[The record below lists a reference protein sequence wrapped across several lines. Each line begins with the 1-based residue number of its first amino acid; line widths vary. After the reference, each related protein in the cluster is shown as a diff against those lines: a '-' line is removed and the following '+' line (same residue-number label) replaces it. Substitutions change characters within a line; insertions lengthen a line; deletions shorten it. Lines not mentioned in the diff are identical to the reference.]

1 MFVRGRR
8 YYRARKYTLS
18 IPEKASRIL
27 NIVLIGMLLIVIR
40 VWHLAI
46 IQHEQ
51 RLEEALKPSN
61 RILIEPAKRAS
72 IRDRFNIPLA
82 INKIHYQAGIFY
94 SQLSDIPSISWITNV
109 DGSKSKQYKRK
120 EYIKQ
125 LSELLGNELELD
137 PERIEDLIYAKAAF
151 HPHIPFI
158 IKEEINEQQYY
169 HLKMLEKDWPG
180 IYVQKAPKRYYPQG
194 RVGADILGY
203 MGAISRSEYDAILN
217 EIKNLETFLKQT
229 ENEEDVPL
237 PSGMDSIEA
246 VTKRLKDLEDRA
258 YSIND
263 YVGKTGIEKQYEE
276 DLRGFYGKKIYYSDA
291 KGNFLREMA
300 GSRSPLPGKRFLLSI
315 SAELQEYAELLLI
328 QNEQMRIKKS
338 SSDYPWIRG
347 GAIVAMDP
355 HTGEVLALASYPRYD
370 PNDFIPKG
378 NAEKDRE
385 RLSHILRWFE
395 KESYVGEIWDQ
406 KRPLERELYNEKKGI
421 FYEDSLMLT
430 WDHYLDL
437 LLPKAHVVREAI
449 ISLANIQS
457 TVELHN
463 AFQELL
469 SLSGQEDARVLL
481 NALYRTQGHVPFR
494 HGVTVEQREIIENRL
509 QEFPVQTAQY
519 KQTLDKYLMN
529 LNLNYDKLLL
539 IDLSRLVVKSDL
551 FSKEL
556 MQYVGEQSLAT
567 YHNASGAISTIEEVV
582 RALVQ
587 ELFHEHHFKPW
598 RKANEK
604 TLLKQKRAEEKM
616 AKTHAKPY
624 IEYLDQMEKNLFQ
637 EFWHKHRWSLI
648 TLFLKG
654 KMGLQDPPDELNPYL
669 NSLTTWHRELT
680 LGAHAALSWRSQF
693 DSLQQITQT
702 LPSQIAFKYLQTMRS
717 YNELDRALLG
727 RYGHLRNSKKKSLEK
742 HLAAAFYPVQGYG
755 YGRSRA
761 FRQATTQG
769 SVFKLVVAY
778 EALVQR
784 YHSLLQKGES
794 LRNLN
799 PFEIVDRA
807 EKQGDQWIVAYTID
821 GKPIPQMYK
830 GGRLAK
836 TIIKDVGRI
845 DIVKAL
851 ETSSNPY
858 FSILA
863 AEYCDDPFDIAK
875 TARLFSYGSKTG
887 IDLPGEF
894 AGSIPNDL
902 DENKTGLYSF
912 AMGQHSLVV
921 TPLQTAVMLSAIAN
935 GGKVLK
941 PQIISRTVECTG
953 NKPRIENTQAEIK
966 REIFFPKEIRNLLL
980 KGMKRVVNRIQEE
993 GISSLSRTYN
1003 DYPQAIQD
1011 YLRIQPDLYG
1021 KSSSAESMEHLHF
1034 DLATGT
1040 QKINHIWFGS
1050 IAFQNDEPEL
1060 AIAKDQWGNPEI
1072 VVVVYL
1078 RHAGYGKDAAPVAAQ
1093 MVQKWREIKMKEEGK
1108 RKK

>member
-1 MFVRGRR
+1 MFKGRR
-8 YYRARKYTLS
+8 YYRAKKFTLS

-27 NIVLIGMLLIVIR
+27 NIVLIGMLLIVVRI
-40 VWHLAI
+40 WHLTV
-46 IQHEQ
+46 IQHDQ
-51 RLEEALKPSN
+51 KMEEASKPRN
-61 RILIEPAKRAS
+61 RVLIEPAKRAT

-94 SQLSDIPSISWITNV
+94 SQLSNIPSVAWKTNA
-109 DGSKSKQYKRK
+109 DGSKTKQYKRK

-137 PERIEDLIYAKAAF
+137 AERIEDLIYAKAAF

-158 IKEEINEQQYY
+158 IKEEISEQQYY

-180 IYVQKAPKRYYPQG
+180 IYVQKAPKRYYPLG
-194 RVGADILGY
+194 KVGADILGY
-203 MGAISRSEYDAILN
+203 MGAISRPEYDAILN
-217 EIKNLETFLKQT
+217 EIKKLETFLIET
-229 ENEEDVPL
+229 ENGEDVSL
-237 PSGMDSIEA
+237 PVGMESIEA

-263 YVGKTGIEKQYEE
+263 YVGKTGIEKQFEE
-276 DLRGFYGKKIYYSDA
+276 DLRGYYGRKIYYSDA

-300 GSRSPLPGKRFLLSI
+300 GSRPPLPGKRFLLSI
-315 SAELQEYAELLLI
+315 SAELQEYAELLLT

-338 SSDYPWIRG
+338 ASANPWIRG

-355 HTGEVLALASYPRYD
+355 QTGEVLALASYPRYD

-385 RLSHILRWFE
+385 RLSHIIRWFE
-395 KESYVGEIWDQ
+395 KEAYIAQIWDQ
-406 KRPLERELYNEKKGI
+406 KRPLERELYNDKKGS

-437 LLPKAHVVREAI
+437 FLPKAHPVREGI
-449 ISLANIQS
+449 DRLANIQS
-457 TVELHN
+457 AVELQE
-463 AFQELL
+463 AFQGLL
-469 SLSGQEDARVLL
+469 SLSGQEDARILL
-481 NALYRTQGHVPFR
+481 NALYRNQTHIPFR
-494 HGVTVEQREIIENRL
+494 HGVSVEQRETVENRL
-509 QEFPVQTAQY
+509 HQFPTQVAQH
-519 KQTLDKYLMN
+519 KRILDKYLMN
-529 LNLNYDKLLL
+529 LDLNYDKLLL

-556 MQYVGEQSLAT
+556 LPYVGEQSIAD
-567 YHNASGAISTIEEVV
+567 YHNASGAIATIEEVV
-582 RALVQ
+582 QTMVK
-587 ELFHEHHFKPW
+587 ELFYEHHFKPW

-604 TLLKQKRAEEKM
+604 IYLKQKRSEEKL
-616 AKTHAKPY
+616 AKSHAKPY
-624 IEYLDQMEKNLFQ
+624 IDYLDQMEKILFQ
-637 EFWHKHRWSLI
+637 TFWQQHRWPLL

-654 KMGLQDPPDELNPYL
+654 KSLLPEELQPYQ
-669 NSLTTWHRELT
+669 SHLTTWYRELT
-680 LGAHAALSWRSQF
+680 LGAHAALPWRNHF
-693 DSLQQITQT
+693 DRLQKILQPFPNPITHG
-702 LPSQIAFKYLQTMRS
+702 YLQTMRS
-717 YNELDRALLG
+717 YQELTRPLLG
-727 RYGHLRNSKKKSLEK
+727 RYGHLRNGKSQPLEK
-742 HLAAAFYPVQGYG
+742 HLAAAFYPTQGYG
-755 YGRSRA
+755 YGRSLA
-761 FRQATTQG
+761 YRQATTQG

-784 YHSLLQKGES
+784 YHSLLQKGDS

-807 EKQGDQWIVAYTID
+807 EKQGDQWIVAFTID

-858 FSILA
+858 FSLLA
-863 AEYCDDPFDIAK
+863 AEYCEDPFDVAK
-875 TARLFSYGSKTG
+875 TARQFSYGSKTG

-894 AGSIPNDL
+894 AGSIPDDL
-902 DENKTGLYSF
+902 DKNKTGLYSF

-921 TPLQTAVMLSAIAN
+921 TPLQTAVMLSTLAN

-941 PQIISRTVECTG
+941 PQIISRTVACTG
-953 NKPRIENTQAEIK
+953 KKPTVAYSHAEIK
-966 REIFFPKEIRNLLL
+966 RELFLPKEIRNLLL

-1011 YLRIQPDLYG
+1011 YLNIQPDLYG

-1034 DLATGT
+1034 DLSTGT

-1050 IAFQNDEPEL
+1050 IAFEEGEPS
-1060 AIAKDQWGNPEI
+1060 ITMAKDQWGNPEI
-1072 VVVVYL
+1072 VVVVHL

-1093 MVQKWREIKMKEEGK
+1093 MVQKWRQIKMKEE
-1108 RKK
+1108 KKSSLR